1 MHGWLFEDI
10 YVVKLEALVML
21 ANDPLKFNKAIDIC
35 LINLIKILYLVL
47 FFFVK
52 YIYEYPKYCYY

>member
-1 MHGWLFEDI
+1 
-10 YVVKLEALVML
+10 ML

-35 LINLIKILYLVL
+35 LINPIKILYLVL

-52 YIYEYPKYCYY
+52 YIYEYTKYC

>member
-1 MHGWLFEDI
+1 
-10 YVVKLEALVML
+10 ML

-52 YIYEYPKYCYY
+52 YIYEYPKYCYYQ